1 MPNRGDYHH
10 ELDRFLK
17 EQERL
22 AKMPPSAV
30 AHFLGWVTPSD
41 GQATHA
47 CRTAFDAY
55 GRRAALR
62 STR

>member
-30 AHFLGWVTPSD
+30 ARFLGWVTPSD

-47 CRTAFDAY
+47 
-55 GRRAALR
+55 
-62 STR
+62 